1 MADTLF
7 SSAEAKAQLD
17 SGVVAKLSKAAEAS
31 SLLTV
36 TAQGTV
42 MGVQWRRVAEAAE
55 LSAAEMGALRDW
67 IEEIHSKEAADRFS
81 SSLPSVAVTVKSE
94 LPAAAL
100 APAAPTK
107 FVFPASESAA
117 PAPTS
122 EFERLMAASAPA
134 VEDPFGLRSGS
145 LPLPSPMSETE
156 REDVL
161 AHGFDSGKIA
171 SLTWLIHTA
180 RPCPPNSADF
190 KYGVDPSAVRKLYGG
205 LQSSVGTLL
214 WELVKSDSSS
224 MKDFQ
229 NHFYRAVQ
237 AAVDADIR
245 ARISTHWTEMM
256 QYFDSVEMVRAYYK
270 KFLTIRSGRGLPK
283 IIDEHIVMLVMCSE
297 LERTRGGASSS
308 AAAEMQAM
316 ASSMEKQT
324 RAFESFKETVT
335 ELKAKVGEL
344 KSQVNDLKTGHAS
357 LKEKVAS
364 IKGGRGGDAR
374 VCGFCGAPGHTEA
387 YCHKKQAD
395 EAAKKPTA
403 EA

>member
-55 LSAAEMGALRDW
+55 LSVAEMGALRDW
-67 IEEIHSKEAADRFS
+67 IEEIHSQEAADRFS
-81 SSLPSVAVTVKSE
+81 SALPSVAVTVKSE

-100 APAAPTK
+100 APAASTK
-107 FVFPASESAA
+107 LVFPASESAA

-122 EFERLMAASAPA
+122 EFERLMASSAPA

-190 KYGVDPSAVRKLYGG
+190 KYGVDPSAVRKLYSG

-308 AAAEMQAM
+308 ASAEMQTM

-324 RAFESFKETVT
+324 RIIESLKETVT
-335 ELKAKVGEL
+335 ELKAKVGEI
-344 KSQVNDLKTGHAS
+344 KSQLNDLKTGHAA

-364 IKGGRGGDAR
+364 NKGGRGGDAR
-374 VCGFCGAPGHTEA
+374 VCGYCGAPGHTEA
-387 YCHKKQAD
+387 YCHKKQSD
-395 EAAKKPTA
+395 EAAKKAAA